1 MSNAALARLHGT
13 FNLASG
19 LWPLLHMGSFETVFG
34 PKADKW
40 LVRTVSGL
48 LVVNGLAQLRARTDT
63 DVESARLIG
72 LGTAGTLAL
81 IDLAYAPKGR
91 ISRMYLVD
99 AAVELVW
106 IASWLRSAQGA
117 VPGAVQISGED
128 GLAARPL

>member
-19 LWPLLHMGSFETVFG
+19 LWPLLHMGSFEAVFG
-34 PKADKW
+34 PKTDKW

-63 DVESARLIG
+63 DAESARRIG
-72 LGTAGTLAL
+72 LGTAGTLAM

-99 AAVELVW
+99 AAVEMVW
-106 IASWLRSAQGA
+106 IASWLRAAQGA
-117 VPGAVQISGED
+117 AQGVVHNAGKD
-128 GLAARPL
+128 GLAARLQ